1 MFRSPLKTVTEKI
14 KPTQSK
20 SGISSLKFER
30 ASDFKKFIGF
40 IKTETKELEK
50 IKLPKETEIK
60 PKKKRGGI
68 LGLLG
73 LGLLGVLGGG
83 FGGDGDGE
91 SNERTGSEGG
101 TASQFNTGILISRP
115 RRTPIKLATKEGLGK
130 DAKGKSRIKTTK
142 YEQRRQKLRIKKNI
156 LRKRFREKR
165 IDAQINANNKAFL
178 DEFKRLQKQRIQKA
192 RIQLGLQLFTEE
204 ELPDFEIQK
213 ILDQDKGKFPG
224 QMDQELANKIKAR
237 FAKKGKFF
245 MDPDD
250 PVARKQVASRIGF
263 FDLLKKIE
271 EPITLEDAKLME
283 NLRDNVGGVTSEMSN
298 EQKLLSMRAAAEAEE
313 LLNQPEF
320 KTLLKED
327 KFQKIT
333 GTDTPK
339 ARSFFGGKFTPKY
352 VLDDLFT
359 GIGEKTKGF
368 RDFMSRPFTKSSG
381 KPTGFGKALMPAM
394 GFGSKL
400 LRGGGFGLDLFSA
413 IFATAELIDGF
424 IVGDNILTAYYDLG
438 VAVHNAFQPDKT
450 KLMFYITKSRNAKK
464 NAFTDK
470 KNQEI
475 LQQINEAKKSQVNNN
490 QVSAQEG
497 SSGIVPF
504 AKAVSSSPM
513 GITMV
518 PTIYSWKF
526 VTEKLYKQ

>member
-1 MFRSPLKTVTEKI
+1 MFQSPLKTVAEKI
-14 KPTQSK
+14 KPVESK
-20 SGISSLKFER
+20 SSVSSLKFDRE
-30 ASDFKKFIGF
+30 SDFKKFIKF
-40 IKTETKELEK
+40 IKNETKELEK
-50 IKLPKETEIK
+50 IKLPTTTEVK
-60 PKKKRGGI
+60 PKSKRGGA

-73 LGLLGVLGGG
+73 LGLFGLLGAGMGGGGEKDDKFRIGGTEASGIPTVPGLGLGGTL
-83 FGGDGDGE
+83 
-91 SNERTGSEGG
+91 RK
-101 TASQFNTGILISRP
+101 
-115 RRTPIKLATKEGLGK
+115 TPIKLATKEGLGK
-130 DAKGKSRIKTTK
+130 DAEGKSRIKTTK
-142 YEQRRQKLRIKKNI
+142 YEQRRQKLRIKKDI

-165 IDAQINANNKAFL
+165 IDAQIKAKNKPFL
-178 DEFKRLQKQRIQKA
+178 DEFERLKKQRIQKA
-192 RIQLGLQLFTEE
+192 RIQLGLELFSEE

-245 MDPDD
+245 IDPGD

-327 KFQKIT
+327 KFKKVT
-333 GTDTPK
+333 GVDTPK
-339 ARSFFGGKFTPKY
+339 ASSFFGGKFTPKY
-352 VLDDLFT
+352 ALDDIFT
-359 GIGEKTKGF
+359 SIGEKPKGF
-368 RDFMSRPFTKSSG
+368 RDFMSRPFMKG
-381 KPTGFGKALMPAM
+381 QKPTGLGKALMPAM

-438 VAVHNAFQPDKT
+438 VAIHNAFEPDKT

-504 AKAVSSSPM
+504 AKAATVSPM

-526 VTEKLYKQ
+526 ITEKLYKQ

>member
-1 MFRSPLKTVTEKI
+1 MFQSPLKTVAEKI
-14 KPTQSK
+14 KPTDTK
-20 SGISSLKFER
+20 SSVSSLRFDR
-30 ASDFKKFIGF
+30 SSDFKKFIKF
-40 IKTETKELEK
+40 IKNETEQLEK
-50 IKLPKETEIK
+50 IKLPTTTEIK
-60 PKKKRGGI
+60 GRGGSKLPGAAGI
-68 LGLLG
+68 LGLG
-73 LGLLGVLGGG
+73 LFGLIASL
-83 FGGDGDGE
+83 FGGDGKGKGD
-91 SNERTGSEGG
+91 NKFRVGG
-101 TASQFNTGILISRP
+101 AEASSIPTVPPLGLGNVIRK
-115 RRTPIKLATKEGLGK
+115 TPVKLATKTPLKTVLTKKRQNVINRRRDRDKARKARRER
-130 DAKGKSRIKTTK
+130 RITNK
-142 YEQRRQKLRIKKNI
+142 
-156 LRKRFREKR
+156 
-165 IDAQINANNKAFL
+165 INQNNKKFIN
-178 DEFKRLQKQRIQKA
+178 EFERRRNQRIRNA
-192 RIQLGLQLFTEE
+192 RIQLGLEYALE
-204 ELPDFEIQK
+204 DFEVQQ

-245 MDPDD
+245 MDPYD
-250 PVARKQVASRIGF
+250 PVVRKQVASRIGF

-333 GTDTPK
+333 GIDTPE
-339 ARSFFGGKFTPKY
+339 ATSFFKGKFTPKY
-352 VLDDLFT
+352 VLDDIFT
-359 GIGEKTKGF
+359 SIGKNTKGF
-368 RDFMSRPFTKSSG
+368 RDFMSRPFMKG
-381 KPTGFGKALMPAM
+381 QKPTGLGKALMPAAKLGGNILRFGGA
-394 GFGSKL
+394 GFDVAS
-400 LRGGGFGLDLFSA
+400 F
-413 IFATAELIDGF
+413 IFQAANLIDGF

-438 VAVHNAFQPDKT
+438 VAFHNMFEPDKT
-450 KLMFYITKSRNAKK
+450 KLMFYITKSRDARK

-475 LQQINEAKKSQVNNN
+475 LQQINEAKKSQANNN

-504 AKAVSSSPM
+504 AKSLPVSPM
-513 GITMV
+513 GITMT

-526 VTEKLYKQ
+526 ITEKLYKQ